1 MENDPFIWLE
11 ELNNPK
17 TKEFIKRHNER
28 FKRYINDLSRKFIN
42 KIKKYYSL
50 PYITYF
56 KACRKGIYL
65 IVREENHYKI
75 KLLYWNG
82 DIENIISSDEL
93 GKHVVISVVYP
104 SISGD
109 KLGFFYT
116 EAGSDEGVVRIID
129 TVSNEVLDELKGS
142 VGNIVWIDEAT
153 YYYTRFYR
161 KGKTPDGV
169 EAPAERIFMR
179 KLGREIEE
187 LVFGYEILTNHMIW
201 IMETWEYDRVF
212 IVVQYGWS
220 KSIIYGGLRNDPSSW
235 KILYKRDNVLMK
247 PIGYYNGT
255 PYLIVYD
262 RNGLGRIIRTIEAG
276 IEEEILGEDTYPLR
290 KALIVGDKIYA
301 EYLVNASSR
310 IKVFGLNGKLIKE
323 ISFNEPATIKIMDH
337 YEDLVLMSVESFSS
351 PPKILSLK
359 NIQMKDLYIPT
370 IKLNLDINEEWTLSS
385 DGTRIHMFIIKHKEK
400 RNRHAIVYGYGGF
413 GVSITPFFVGVMAP
427 FIEDGGIFVVANL
440 RGGGEYGEK
449 WHKMGMR
456 ENKQNVFEDYKAV
469 LRYLKNKGFKTV
481 GWGISNGGLLVAATM
496 IQSPELFDVALI
508 GYPVID
514 MLRFH
519 KLYIGRLW
527 TTEYGDP
534 DNPRD
539 RAFLVRYSPY
549 HNIKGD
555 KQYPYTL
562 VYTGLYDDR
571 VHPGH
576 ALKFVARLEEVGAPV
591 YLRVETSSGHMGSSP
606 IIKIKEYSDLYAFIY
621 KSLNTY

>member
-11 ELNNPK
+11 ELNDPK
-17 TKEFIKRHNER
+17 TSEFIKRHNER
-28 FKRYINDLSRKFIN
+28 FKQYINDLSKKFIN
-42 KIKKYYSL
+42 RIKKYYSL

-56 KACRKGIYL
+56 RACSKGIYL
-65 IVREENHYKI
+65 IVREENRYTI

-82 DIENIISSDEL
+82 DIENILSSNEL

-109 KLGFFYT
+109 ELGFFYT
-116 EAGSDEGVVRIID
+116 EAGSDEGILRIID
-129 TVSNEVLDELKGS
+129 TISNEILDELKGS
-142 VGNIVWIDEAT
+142 VGNIIWIDEHR
-153 YYYTRFYR
+153 YYYVRFYR

-179 KLGREIEE
+179 KLGGEIEE
-187 LVFGYEILTNHMIW
+187 LVFGYEIPTNHMIW
-201 IMETWEYDRVF
+201 IMEPWEYDKVF
-212 IVVQYGWS
+212 IVVQYGWN

-235 KILYKRDNVLMK
+235 KLLYKRDNILVK
-247 PIGYYNGT
+247 PIGYYNGI
-255 PYLIVYD
+255 PYMIVYD
-262 RNGLGRIIRTIEAG
+262 RNGLGRIIRIIKTKI
-276 IEEEILGEDTYPLR
+276 EEILGEDIYPLR
-290 KALIVGDKIYA
+290 KAVIVGDKIYA

-310 IKVFGLNGKLIKE
+310 IKVFELNGKLIKE
-323 ISFNEPATIKIMDH
+323 ISFNEPVTIKIMDH
-337 YEDLVLMSVESFSS
+337 YKDKVLMSVESFSS
-351 PPKILSLK
+351 PPRILSLK
-359 NIQMKDLYIPT
+359 KLQIKDLYTPS
-370 IKLNLDINEEWTLSS
+370 IKLDLDINEEWTISS
-385 DGTRIHMFIIKHKEK
+385 NDTRIHMFIIRHKEK
-400 RNRHAIVYGYGGF
+400 SNRLAIVYGYGGF
-413 GVSITPFFVGVMAP
+413 GLSITPFFVGVVAP

-469 LRYLKNKGFKTV
+469 LRYVKNKGFKTI

-496 IQSPELFDVALI
+496 VQSPELFDVALI

-539 RAFLVRYSPY
+539 RAYLIRYSPY
-549 HNIKGD
+549 HNIKAE

-576 ALKFVARLEEVGAPV
+576 ALKFVARLEEVRAPV

-621 KSLNTY
+621 RSLSIY